1 MHVLIQKSFLGS
13 AALLTLAAFLSPV
26 LQAQE
31 NDGPPNVLVI
41 NREYLKPG
49 KGGMQHD
56 RSEAAFVRGF
66 SAGEPNAHY
75 FALDSLSGSSRAL
88 FLSGYDS
95 FAAWEKETNGIA
107 ANKAK
112 TAALDHAAMVDGDL
126 LSGYDTVAMM
136 LRPDLSFNKGHIKGT
151 RYFEFITFLVKPGH
165 IHEFAQLAHM
175 YADTYGKVDP
185 QAHWDCFEVMYGSP
199 APGLPSGAT
208 FVVVITRESLDEID
222 RGVKDGEKFAAELGD
237 KGMAKVE
244 ELTAASVEAE
254 GSSLF
259 QINPRMSNPSEEW
272 VKQDQGFWK
281 GPVSTEK
288 GSSK

>member
-1 MHVLIQKSFLGS
+1 MHFLIQKSILGS
-13 AALLTLAAFLSPV
+13 AMLLAIAAFLSPV

-31 NDGPPNVLVI
+31 DGPPNVLVI
-41 NREYLKPG
+41 TREYLKPG

-75 FALDSLSGSSRAL
+75 FAMDSLSGSSRAL
-88 FLSGYDS
+88 FLSAYDS
-95 FAAWEKETNGIA
+95 FDDWENETKAIG
-107 ANKAK
+107 ANKTK
-112 TAALDHAAMVDGDL
+112 TAAIDHAAQMDGDL
-126 LSGYDTVAMM
+126 LSGYDTSVMM
-136 LRPDLSFNKGHIKGT
+136 LRPDLSLNKGHIKGT

-165 IHEFAQLAHM
+165 IHEFTQLAHM
-175 YADTYGKVDP
+175 YAETYRKVDP
-185 QAHWDCFEVMYGSP
+185 QTHWDCFEVMYGNP
-199 APGLPSGAT
+199 APGLPSGDT
-208 FVVVITRESLDEID
+208 FIVVITRESLDEID
-222 RGVKDGEKFAAELGD
+222 KGVKDGVKFAAELGD

-259 QINPRMSNPSEEW
+259 QINPRTSNPPAEW

-281 GPVSTEK
+281 GPASSTEK